1 MSNVAEMVN
10 INVPRC
16 EWCKLESKHAMPCLK
31 QVGMRAIR
39 AVFVKSLVVIG
50 IIPSN
55 LLATA
60 KVTEHPTWGAIQI
73 SVLS

>member
-16 EWCKLESKHAMPCLK
+16 EWCKTCKHAMPCLE
-31 QVGMRAIR
+31 QVGMRVIEV
-39 AVFVKSLVVIG
+39 VFVKSLVVIG

-60 KVTEHPTWGAIQI
+60 KVTEHPTWGAIEI

>member
-1 MSNVAEMVN
+1 MPS
-10 INVPRC
+10 
-16 EWCKLESKHAMPCLK
+16 LE

-50 IIPSN
+50 IIPSS
-55 LLATA
+55 LLATT
-60 KVTEHPTWGAIQI
+60 KVTELPTWGAIQI